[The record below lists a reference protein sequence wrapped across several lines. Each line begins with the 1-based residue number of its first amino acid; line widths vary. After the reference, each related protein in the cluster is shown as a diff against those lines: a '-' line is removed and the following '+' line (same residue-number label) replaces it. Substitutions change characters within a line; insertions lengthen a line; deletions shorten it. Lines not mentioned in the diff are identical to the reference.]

1 MLSQLYI
8 ENIAVIE
15 KAEIRFQ
22 PGFNALTGET
32 GAGKSMIIDAINA
45 ILGERMSKGLV
56 RTGARTAFVSALFTD
71 AGEEAARKLR
81 ELGYELQEEGN
92 SILIQREISQ
102 EGKGSCRICGRPAT
116 VSTLKELGPF
126 LIHIHGQHESYHLL
140 SPELHMEYLDRMGG
154 LEPLLSQYRRAFSE
168 VKRIRR
174 EINHCNMDEEQKAR
188 RMDLLRYQISELEDA
203 QIRVGEQEELF
214 RKKAVYANSKRIAAS
229 VSEAKGILDGSEDN
243 PGVLSALSAAADSL
257 MDAQRYLP
265 ALRPLAER
273 LRSAAYDLE
282 DCSGELRSATAQLEY
297 DPEDQERV
305 EERLDTLYRLGL
317 KYGES
322 EEAMLGY
329 LEKCRAELRGIE
341 LSDENIERL
350 TEEFAVARD
359 ESIRLAKELSAKR
372 AETASDFTARVKAE
386 LRFLDM
392 PNADFQVEQER
403 CPLND
408 YGCDRIQFLIS
419 ANAGEPPRPIAK
431 IASGGELSRIMLAI
445 KTVLAGRDETDTLI
459 FDEVDTGISGSAARK
474 VGLKLREV
482 SEHRQVICV
491 THLAQIACLAGC
503 HFFIQKQVRDNR
515 TFTQVTRLDFEGR
528 KRELARI
535 MGGAEITPL
544 MLENAQE
551 MLKTAGIF
559 PETT

>member
-81 ELGYELQEEGN
+81 ELGYELQEEDN

-243 PGVLSALSAAADSL
+243 PGVLAALSAAADSL

>member
-81 ELGYELQEEGN
+81 ELGYELQEEDN

-203 QIRVGEQEELF
+203 Q
-214 RKKAVYANSKRIAAS
+214 
-229 VSEAKGILDGSEDN
+229 N
-243 PGVLSALSAAADSL
+243 PQG
-257 MDAQRYLP
+257 
-265 ALRPLAER
+265 
-273 LRSAAYDLE
+273 
-282 DCSGELRSATAQLEY
+282 
-297 DPEDQERV
+297 
-305 EERLDTLYRLGL
+305 
-317 KYGES
+317 
-322 EEAMLGY
+322 
-329 LEKCRAELRGIE
+329 
-341 LSDENIERL
+341 
-350 TEEFAVARD
+350 
-359 ESIRLAKELSAKR
+359 
-372 AETASDFTARVKAE
+372 
-386 LRFLDM
+386 
-392 PNADFQVEQER
+392 
-403 CPLND
+403 
-408 YGCDRIQFLIS
+408 
-419 ANAGEPPRPIAK
+419 
-431 IASGGELSRIMLAI
+431 
-445 KTVLAGRDETDTLI
+445 
-459 FDEVDTGISGSAARK
+459 
-474 VGLKLREV
+474 
-482 SEHRQVICV
+482 
-491 THLAQIACLAGC
+491 
-503 HFFIQKQVRDNR
+503 
-515 TFTQVTRLDFEGR
+515 
-528 KRELARI
+528 
-535 MGGAEITPL
+535 
-544 MLENAQE
+544 
-551 MLKTAGIF
+551 
-559 PETT
+559 

>member
-81 ELGYELQEEGN
+81 ELGYELQEEDN

-445 KTVLAGRDETDTLI
+445 KTVLAGRDESDTLI

-482 SEHRQVICV
+482 SEPRQVICV

>member
-81 ELGYELQEEGN
+81 ELGYELQEEDN

-154 LEPLLSQYRRAFSE
+154 LEPLLSQYRGAFSE

-243 PGVLSALSAAADSL
+243 PGVLAALSAAADSL

>member
-8 ENIAVIE
+8 ENVAVIE
-15 KAEIRFQ
+15 KAEICFSR
-22 PGFNALTGET
+22 GFNVLTGET

-45 ILGERMSKGLV
+45 VLGERISKGIV
-56 RTGARTAFVSALFTD
+56 RTGARFSFVSAMFTD
-71 AGEEAARKLR
+71 VGDAAVKKLQ
-81 ELGYELQEEGN
+81 ELGYALEQEDGG
-92 SILIQREISQ
+92 ILIQREISQ

-126 LIHIHGQHESYHLL
+126 LIHIHGQHEGYHLL
-140 SPELHMEYLDRMGG
+140 SPELHMQYLDRMGS
-154 LEPLLSQYRRAFSE
+154 LEPLLEKYRKAFFE
-168 VKRIRR
+168 VKRIRK
-174 EINHCNMDEEQKAR
+174 EINHYNMDEEQKAR
-188 RMDLLRYQISELEDA
+188 RMDLLRYQIEELENA

-214 RKKAVYANSKRIAAS
+214 QKKNAYANSKRIAS
-229 VSEAKGILDGSEDN
+229 DISQAKEILDGSVES
-243 PGVLSALSAAADSL
+243 PGVISALSAAADALS
-257 MDAQRYLP
+257 DAQRYFQ
-265 ALRPLAER
+265 ALRPLSDR
-273 LRSAAYDLE
+273 LRSACYDLE
-282 DCSGELRSATAQLEY
+282 DCNSELRDLSAQMEY

-305 EERLDTLYRLGL
+305 EERLDMLYRLGM

-322 EEAMLGY
+322 EEAMLEY
-329 LEKCRAELRGIE
+329 LDKCRSELKGIE

-350 TEEFAVARD
+350 TAEFAVAR
-359 ESIRLAKELSAKR
+359 EEAIRLAKELSSKR
-372 AETASDFTARVKAE
+372 TEVASAFTAKVKAE

-392 PNADFQVEQER
+392 PNAEFQVEQER

-408 YGCDRIQFLIS
+408 YGCDKIQFLIS
-419 ANAGEPPRPIAK
+419 SNAGEPPRPIAK

-445 KTVLAGRDETDTLI
+445 KTVLAGCDETDTLI
-459 FDEVDTGISGSAARK
+459 FDEVDAGISGSAARK
-474 VGLKLREV
+474 VGLKLKEV

-491 THLAQIACLAGC
+491 THLAQIASLAQS

-515 TFTQVTRLDFEGR
+515 TFTQVDRLTFEGR

-551 MLKTAGIF
+551 MLQMAGIF
-559 PETT
+559 PGTS

>member
-81 ELGYELQEEGN
+81 ELGYELQEEDN

-214 RKKAVYANSKRIAAS
+214 RKKAAYANSKRIAAS

>member
-15 KAEIRFQ
+15 KAEILFRS
-22 PGFNALTGET
+22 GFNALTGET
-32 GAGKSMIIDAINA
+32 GAGKSMIIDSINA

-56 RTGARTAFVSALFTD
+56 RTGAHTAFVSALFTD
-71 AGEEAARKLR
+71 VGDAAARKLQ
-81 ELGYELQEEGN
+81 ELGYELQEEN
-92 SILIQREISQ
+92 RSILIQREVSQ

-116 VSTLKELGPF
+116 VSTLKELGPY
-126 LIHIHGQHESYHLL
+126 LINIHGQHESYHLL
-140 SPELHMEYLDRMGG
+140 SPELHMAYLDRMGA
-154 LEPLLSQYRRAFSE
+154 LEPLLEEYQKAFFE
-168 VKRIRR
+168 VKRIRK
-174 EINHCNMDEEQKAR
+174 EINHYNMDEEQKSR
-188 RMDLLRYQISELEDA
+188 RMELLRYQIGELEDA
-203 QIRVGEQEELF
+203 QIRIGEQEELF
-214 RKKAVYANSKRIAAS
+214 QKKAVYTNSKHIATS
-229 VSEAKGILDGSEDN
+229 VSAAKEILDGGEEG
-243 PGVLSALSAAADSL
+243 PGIVSALSSAADALS
-257 MDAQRYLP
+257 DAQRYFP

-273 LRSAAYDLE
+273 LRNASYDLE
-282 DCSGELRSATAQLEY
+282 DCSGELRGITAQLEY

-305 EERLDTLYRLGL
+305 EERLDTLYRLGM
-317 KYGES
+317 KYGET
-322 EEAMLGY
+322 EEAMLSY
-329 LEKCRAELRGIE
+329 LEKCRAELKGIE
-341 LSDENIERL
+341 LSDENIDRL
-350 TEEFAVARD
+350 TEEFAIARD
-359 ESIRLAKELSAKR
+359 EAIRLAKELSAKR
-372 AETASDFTARVKAE
+372 AETAASFTAKVKAE

-408 YGCDRIQFLIS
+408 YGCDKIQFLIS

-474 VGLKLREV
+474 VGLKLKEV
-482 SEHRQVICV
+482 SQSRQVICV

-515 TFTQVTRLDFEGR
+515 TFTQVRLLDFEGR
-528 KRELARI
+528 KQELARI

-544 MLENAQE
+544 MLENAEE
-551 MLKTAGIF
+551 MLKMAQQD
-559 PETT
+559 

>member
-1 MLSQLYI
+1 
-8 ENIAVIE
+8 
-15 KAEIRFQ
+15 
-22 PGFNALTGET
+22 
-32 GAGKSMIIDAINA
+32 
-45 ILGERMSKGLV
+45 
-56 RTGARTAFVSALFTD
+56 
-71 AGEEAARKLR
+71 
-81 ELGYELQEEGN
+81 
-92 SILIQREISQ
+92 
-102 EGKGSCRICGRPAT
+102 
-116 VSTLKELGPF
+116 
-126 LIHIHGQHESYHLL
+126 
-140 SPELHMEYLDRMGG
+140 
-154 LEPLLSQYRRAFSE
+154 
-168 VKRIRR
+168 
-174 EINHCNMDEEQKAR
+174 
-188 RMDLLRYQISELEDA
+188 
-203 QIRVGEQEELF
+203 
-214 RKKAVYANSKRIAAS
+214 
-229 VSEAKGILDGSEDN
+229 
-243 PGVLSALSAAADSL
+243 